1 MSDQNS
7 HDISNIQV
15 PDSFIQEV
23 LNETQP
29 LKEAREEVHSSQ
41 EPHQAVR
48 EGTSAEEGGIV
59 KLLTLMF
66 EEFDKLNS
74 RLDTL
79 QESLTEMTA
88 VGSGMGMPS
97 GGGCPTEKTSRK
109 KRGSKAAPK
118 RVRTESTDALTAL
131 LAKRLGR

>member
-7 HDISNIQV
+7 HDISHVQV

-41 EPHQAVR
+41 APQQAVR
-48 EGTSAEEGGIV
+48 EESSAEEGGIV

-74 RLDTL
+74 RLDSL

-88 VGSGMGMPS
+88 AGGLGVGPG
-97 GGGCPTEKTSRK
+97 GGGCPTEKTSH
-109 KRGSKAAPK
+109 KRRSSKAAPK
-118 RVRTESTDALTAL
+118 KVRTESTDALTAL